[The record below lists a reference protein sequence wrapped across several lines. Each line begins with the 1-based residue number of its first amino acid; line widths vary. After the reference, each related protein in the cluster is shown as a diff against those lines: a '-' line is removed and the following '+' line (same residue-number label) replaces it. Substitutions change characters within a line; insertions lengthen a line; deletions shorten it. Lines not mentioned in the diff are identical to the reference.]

1 MYSVELNS
9 RLKAQG
15 ILQPMLVSPKK
26 QVTFIFIIIFSPIA
40 SQTYVL
46 RDEPYP
52 HLAKL
57 NQELQEYMQNVT
69 RIVNEKIDYIQNL
82 ELSQAMLDRLRHTYL
97 KISERLNYLE
107 SKLPPDVPRTYYM
120 ALAMSMDLVE
130 KGIETVNNFK
140 RQVTPVTDKVAES
153 LYSIVAPFANSV
165 LEKVGPYSEVLRQ
178 AISTPIERLNPR
190 LSEKLKKLLEK
201 LTKELAP
208 LVQTLQNELQEFKAS
223 LQPATDHVQK
233 KVNEIMERINQE
245 LQPYIAPILETL
257 EKYTK
262 ASPVE

>member
-1 MYSVELNS
+1 MKFL
-9 RLKAQG
+9 
-15 ILQPMLVSPKK
+15 ILA
-26 QVTFIFIIIFSPIA
+26 FAIFSA
-40 SQTYVL
+40 SQAYVL

-57 NQELQEYMQNVT
+57 NEELLEYMQNVT
-69 RIVNEKIDYIQNL
+69 RMVNEKVDYIQNL
-82 ELSQAMLDRLRHTYL
+82 ELSQAMLDRLHHTYL
-97 KISERLNYLE
+97 KISEHLNYLE
-107 SKLPPDVPRTYYM
+107 SKLPPDVPRTYYT
-120 ALAMSMDLVE
+120 ALAMSMGLVE
-130 KGIETVNNFK
+130 KGIDAVNNFK

-165 LEKVGPYSEVLRQ
+165 LEKMGPYSEVLRR
-178 AISTPIERLNPR
+178 AVSTSVERLNPR

-201 LTKELAP
+201 MTKELAP
-208 LVQTLQNELQEFKAS
+208 LIQTLQNELQELKAS

-233 KVNEIMERINQE
+233 KVKESLKRINEE

-262 ASPVE
+262 ASPVEP